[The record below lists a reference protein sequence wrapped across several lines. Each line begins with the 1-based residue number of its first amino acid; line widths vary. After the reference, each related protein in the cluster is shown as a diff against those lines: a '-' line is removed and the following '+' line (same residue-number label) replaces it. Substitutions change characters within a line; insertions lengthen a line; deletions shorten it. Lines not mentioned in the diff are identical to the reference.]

1 MPPVGKERDLIEER
15 AGKESVEH
23 SRRGDEELVLDSR
36 PTGIK
41 DQTRVMDLPLGFFYS
56 NCLELTNFNAALTA
70 QTLFC
75 VDRVG
80 LFVFEFKNLDGTDFY
95 AFSTAGTLV
104 SIHSWREHKRG
115 LLSLFFSIC
124 YKLAKSILDN
134 DELCPITLIL

>member
-15 AGKESVEH
+15 AGKESIEH
-23 SRRGDEELVLDSR
+23 SRRGGGELVLDSR

-41 DQTRVMDLPLGFFYS
+41 DQTRVMGLCLFYS
-56 NCLELTNFNAALTA
+56 NCLVLTNFNAALTA

-80 LFVFEFKNLDGTDFY
+80 LFVFELKNLDRTDFY

-115 LLSLFFSIC
+115 LLSLFFSIR
-124 YKLAKSILDN
+124 YKLANSFLDN